1 MDDSLHSW
9 PFSFSRFHLDY
20 VHQTIQTWFLNK
32 SSSILVCFHK
42 ISGVGFGDSMSPVR
56 PVRPVMQIPGKI
68 LLDGAHNPHAA
79 KELGSY
85 VAHFVRPQPVQWI
98 IALSYGKDAKGI
110 LQELLQD
117 EDQGNPLRRFSMP
130 FRSIDYFFRVI
141 LNVSH
146 TDVRF
151 HAFSRH

>member
-1 MDDSLHSW
+1 
-9 PFSFSRFHLDY
+9 
-20 VHQTIQTWFLNK
+20 
-32 SSSILVCFHK
+32 
-42 ISGVGFGDSMSPVR
+42 
-56 PVRPVMQIPGKI
+56 MQIPGKI

-79 KELGSY
+79 KVLGSY

-130 FRSIDYFFRVI
+130 FRSG
-141 LNVSH
+141 
-146 TDVRF
+146 
-151 HAFSRH
+151 